1 MRSFYFGDTMTSSS
15 KLLVALLLALG
26 GAFVAGCS
34 THSPKQSSI
43 PWSQPASWEGQIPG
57 MAQPM
62 GR

>member
-1 MRSFYFGDTMTSSS
+1 MISSTKS
-15 KLLVALLLALG
+15 VLALVLIATGALLA
-26 GAFVAGCS
+26 ACS
-34 THSPKQSSI
+34 TRSPKQTSI

>member
-1 MRSFYFGDTMTSSS
+1 MISST
-15 KLLVALLLALG
+15 KTILALLLIAAGALI
-26 GAFVAGCS
+26 AGCS
-34 THSPKQSSI
+34 TNTPKQSSI